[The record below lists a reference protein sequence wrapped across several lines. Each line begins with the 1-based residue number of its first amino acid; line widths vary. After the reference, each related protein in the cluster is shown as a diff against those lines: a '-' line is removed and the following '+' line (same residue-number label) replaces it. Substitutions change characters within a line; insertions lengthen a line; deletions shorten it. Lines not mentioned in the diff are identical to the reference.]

1 VNICGHK
8 RTSTLSLR
16 QERMIVAI
24 LQSRTIEEAVR
35 AARIS
40 RTIFYQWL
48 NDDERFRSELHARRQ
63 AVFELHLH
71 DLKAVMGG
79 AVAELNRL
87 LGSKDERVR
96 LGAVKTS
103 LDAGMRAHEQL
114 DFIDRLEALE
124 NGTNTKGTS

>member
-1 VNICGHK
+1 MNITGQK

-24 LQSRTIEEAVR
+24 LQSRTIEEAVK

-48 NDDERFRSELHARRQ
+48 NDDERFRSELQARRQ
-63 AVFELHLH
+63 AVFESHLH

-87 LGSKDERVR
+87 LGSKDERIR
-96 LGAVKTS
+96 LGAVRTS
-103 LDAGMRAHEQL
+103 LDAGMRANEQL
-114 DFIDRLEALE
+114 DFMDRLEALE
-124 NGTNTKGTS
+124 QEG